1 MADLRMVWDEV
12 VEVRDWFVDQMR
24 VVRPDWLALPSVTNF
39 TTFRTAGPGGGDQA
53 EAALADCGI
62 RVRSV
67 EDMAGLVGCV
77 RISMA
82 GRDAMQRVLDA
93 VADMA
98 ECDGERL

>member
-1 MADLRMVWDEV
+1 
-12 VEVRDWFVDQMR
+12 
-24 VVRPDWLALPSVTNF
+24 
-39 TTFRTAGPGGGDQA
+39 
-53 EAALADCGI
+53 
-62 RVRSV
+62 
-67 EDMAGLVGCV
+67 MAGLVGCV